1 MKIKTTPIQVTTK
14 KFLTW
19 DEANSLKWGRYNNRI
34 RFLAQYGLRWSRP
47 PPRIKEIHRE
57 KMIYIA
63 KKSISNLQHFL
74 HFLHCPMM

>member
-19 DEANSLKWGRYNNRI
+19 DEVNSLQWDRYNNQI
-34 RFLAQYGLRWSRP
+34 RFLALYGLRWSRP
-47 PPRIKEIHRE
+47 PPRIKEIYRE

-63 KKSISNLQHFL
+63 KK
-74 HFLHCPMM
+74 